1 MADELEVDTRVSASL
16 DPGVIALIED
26 YDEDTRPL
34 LGQTETALSAAFE
47 ALKGIHDAK
56 AAAATN
62 PTLNEYAQLI
72 EVDNYASKRMAVVQ
86 KMWGSAVEALNN
98 NVVAMEEKLK
108 APIEARASYQ
118 MASEIRA
125 HFKAMDTGPRMTAI
139 QKAIS
144 DGDEKTITAICGAPA
159 YLSGLD
165 EEIQSTFTREWQEKQ
180 MPVEAKKVRAMRKAA
195 DLLNDRVKILKK
207 EWAEAV
213 GVIEITKE
221 GRRGEKIVVQRITP
235 AEVREMVRKAKQPFA
250 VPVG

>member
-98 NVVAMEEKLK
+98 NVVAMEEKLESPSGRG
-108 APIEARASYQ
+108 AAGGRGQLRRADGCRTARGMGGHADPARRSCIRQAHSGGRRWRGQRRRARANDP
-118 MASEIRA
+118 ETLRR
-125 HFKAMDTGPRMTAI
+125 FRT
-139 QKAIS
+139 
-144 DGDEKTITAICGAPA
+144 
-159 YLSGLD
+159 L
-165 EEIQSTFTREWQEKQ
+165 
-180 MPVEAKKVRAMRKAA
+180 AA
-195 DLLNDRVKILKK
+195 
-207 EWAEAV
+207 
-213 GVIEITKE
+213 
-221 GRRGEKIVVQRITP
+221 
-235 AEVREMVRKAKQPFA
+235 
-250 VPVG
+250 